1 MEMVVFYL
9 QVGFIGVA
17 LGLLVSL
24 IVDKIMEIRKR
35 KRQDRELL
43 EKVQKIID
51 EYEAKVNEL
60 MDIRKSILDLEAI
73 RNDISN

>member
-1 MEMVVFYL
+1 MEMGVFYL

>member
-73 RNDISN
+73 RNDLSN

>member
-73 RNDISN
+73 INDISN